1 MPQTKRF
8 VLRKKR
14 HDLNLNEETTGDWN
28 LELVQR
34 NNNENGLLCELK
46 SWVTKLDWS
55 NTFMKHLF

>member
-28 LELVQR
+28 LELLQR

-46 SWVTKLDWS
+46 SLGNKIRLV
-55 NTFMKHLF
+55 